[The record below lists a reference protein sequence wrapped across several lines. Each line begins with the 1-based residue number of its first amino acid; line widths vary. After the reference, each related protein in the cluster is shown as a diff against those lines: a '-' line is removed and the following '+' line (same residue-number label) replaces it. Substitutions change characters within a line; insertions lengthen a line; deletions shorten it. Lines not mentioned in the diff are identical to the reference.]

1 MMAEQ
6 NREVAELMKLLP
18 GFVEEQIPF
27 NKVLGLRVE
36 SLDMESVSLKIDMKE
51 ELIGN
56 PVKGIL
62 HGGVISAVL
71 DVTGGITAAMGVLKK
86 VAGRP
91 LEEMGKRLL
100 NVGTIDLRIDFLR
113 PGLGTY
119 FLATGSLMRTGQ
131 KVAVIRMQLHNDQ
144 DRLIAVG
151 TGTYT
156 VG

>member
-1 MMAEQ
+1 MAEQ

-18 GFVEEQIPF
+18 GFVEKQIPF

-71 DVTGGITAAMGVLKK
+71 DVTGGITAAMGVLEK
-86 VAGRP
+86 VADRP

-100 NVGTIDLRIDFLR
+100 NVGSIDLRIDFLR

>member
-36 SLDMESVSLKIDMKE
+36 SLDMESVSLKIGMKE

-86 VAGRP
+86 MADRP

>member
-1 MMAEQ
+1 MAEQ
-6 NREVAELMKLLP
+6 NREVVELMKLLP
-18 GFVEEQIPF
+18 SFVEERIPF

-36 SLDMESVSLKIDMKE
+36 SLDMESVSLKIGMKE
-51 ELIGN
+51 ELVGN
-56 PVKGIL
+56 PVKGVL

-86 VAGRP
+86 MADRP
-91 LEEMGKRLL
+91 LEEIGKRLL

-113 PGLGTY
+113 PGLGKY

-131 KVAVIRMQLHNDQ
+131 KVVVIRMQLHNDQ

>member
-1 MMAEQ
+1 MAEQ
-6 NREVAELMKLLP
+6 NKEVAELMKLLP
-18 GFVEEQIPF
+18 SFVEEQIPF

-36 SLDMESVSLKIDMKE
+36 SLDMESVSLKIGMKE
-51 ELIGN
+51 ELVGN

-86 VAGRP
+86 MADRP

-113 PGLGTY
+113 PGLGRY

>member
-36 SLDMESVSLKIDMKE
+36 SLDMESVSLKIGMKE

-71 DVTGGITAAMGVLKK
+71 DVTGGITEAMGVLK
-86 VAGRP
+86 R
-91 LEEMGKRLL
+91 
-100 NVGTIDLRIDFLR
+100 
-113 PGLGTY
+113 
-119 FLATGSLMRTGQ
+119 S
-131 KVAVIRMQLHNDQ
+131 
-144 DRLIAVG
+144 
-151 TGTYT
+151 
-156 VG
+156 

>member
-6 NREVAELMKLLP
+6 NREVVELMKLLP
-18 GFVEEQIPF
+18 SFVEERIPF

-36 SLDMESVSLKIDMKE
+36 SLDMESVSLKIGMKE
-51 ELIGN
+51 ELVGN
-56 PVKGIL
+56 PVKGVL

-86 VAGRP
+86 MADRP
-91 LEEMGKRLL
+91 LEEIGKRLL

-113 PGLGTY
+113 PGLGKY

-131 KVAVIRMQLHNDQ
+131 KVVVIRMQLHNDQ

>member
-1 MMAEQ
+1 MTAKQ

-36 SLDMESVSLKIDMKE
+36 SLDMESVSLKIGMKE

-86 VAGRP
+86 MADRP

-119 FLATGSLMRTGQ
+119 FLATGSLMRTGE

>member
-1 MMAEQ
+1 MAEQ

-18 GFVEEQIPF
+18 GFVEKQIPF

-62 HGGVISAVL
+62 HGGVISAVH
-71 DVTGGITAAMGVLKK
+71 DVTGGITAAMGVLEK
-86 VAGRP
+86 VADRP

-100 NVGTIDLRIDFLR
+100 NVGSIDLRIDFLR